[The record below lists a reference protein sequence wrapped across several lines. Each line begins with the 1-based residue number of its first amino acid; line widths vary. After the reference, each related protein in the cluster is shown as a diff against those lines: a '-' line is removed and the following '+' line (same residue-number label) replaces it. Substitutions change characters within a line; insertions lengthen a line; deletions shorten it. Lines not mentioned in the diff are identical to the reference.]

1 MKNTYRLALVAGLI
15 AIVAAATVPAL
26 RAQNGPPQGPPMGR
40 GFGPPPD
47 GHMGPGGPGGP
58 RGPGGPMGMMG
69 PDLRALNLTDDQR
82 EQVKGVMQSHSAE
95 FRQVGDKMRAAREG
109 MGALVD
115 ADTLDEAAIRA
126 KSLEVASAE
135 ADAAILNAKVR
146 AEVYQLLT
154 PEQLDK
160 AKELKA
166 AMRLRRKQ
174 VGDQMRQRGPGRQ
187 RGH

>member
-1 MKNTYRLALVAGLI
+1 MKNTYRFALVAGLV
-15 AIVAAATVPAL
+15 AILAAATVPAL
-26 RAQNGPPQGPPMGR
+26 RAQNGPPQGPPMGHR
-40 GFGPPPD
+40 PGPPPD
-47 GHMGPGGPGGP
+47 GRMGPGGPGGP
-58 RGPGGPMGMMG
+58 GGPMGILG
-69 PDLRALNLTDDQR
+69 PALRALNLTDEQR
-82 EQVKGVMQSHSAE
+82 EQVKGVMQSHRAD
-95 FRQVGDKMRAAREG
+95 FKQVGDKMRAAREG

-135 ADAAILNAKVR
+135 ADAAILNARVR
-146 AEVYQLLT
+146 AEVYAFLT

-166 AMRLRRKQ
+166 AMQLRRQ
-174 VGDQMRQRGPGRQ
+174 QIGDTMRQRGPGRQ